1 MHMSHITSDR
11 GDDLDGIT
19 RMAECERESAI
30 RLYAYYLAEH
40 RGFAAGHEIED
51 WLTAERELQAI
62 EAARAKTWNRQPYLF
77 KTAFDTGTNLTVVAE

>member
-11 GDDLDGIT
+11 GDDLERST
-19 RMAECERESAI
+19 RMAEYERESMI

-62 EAARAKTWNRQPYLF
+62 ESARARPGIDSRSYLGPPSIPGPILPWV
-77 KTAFDTGTNLTVVAE
+77 TE

>member
-11 GDDLDGIT
+11 GDDVERST
-19 RMAECERESAI
+19 RMAEYERESMI

-51 WLTAERELQAI
+51 WLTADRELQTI
-62 EAARAKTWNRQPYLF
+62 ESARAKTWNQQP
-77 KTAFDTGTNLTVVAE
+77 

>member
-11 GDDLDGIT
+11 GDDVERST
-19 RMAECERESAI
+19 RMAEYERESMI

-51 WLTAERELQAI
+51 WLTAERELQTIGSAL
-62 EAARAKTWNRQPYLF
+62 AKTWNRQP
-77 KTAFDTGTNLTVVAE
+77 

>member
-11 GDDLDGIT
+11 GDDLEGST
-19 RMAECERESAI
+19 RMAEYERESII

-51 WLTAERELQAI
+51 WLTAEREWQAI
-62 EAARAKTWNRQPYLF
+62 ESARAGIDSRSYL
-77 KTAFDTGTNLTVVAE
+77 GPPSIPGPILPWVAE

>member
-11 GDDLDGIT
+11 GDDLERGT
-19 RMAECERESAI
+19 RMAEYERESMI

-51 WLTAERELQAI
+51 WLTAERELQTI
-62 EAARAKTWNRQPYLF
+62 ESARAKTWNQQP
-77 KTAFDTGTNLTVVAE
+77 